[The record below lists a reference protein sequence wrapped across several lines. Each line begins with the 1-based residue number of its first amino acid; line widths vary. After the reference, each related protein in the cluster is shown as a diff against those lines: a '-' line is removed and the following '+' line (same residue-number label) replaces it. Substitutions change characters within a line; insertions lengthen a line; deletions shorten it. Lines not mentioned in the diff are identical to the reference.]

1 MCGRIEKRLNVG
13 KQKKKNVII
22 IIIIIINCGVGVD
35 RRVVGKTKKE
45 KKKEMDACAL
55 DGMKALELIIIIII
69 VFGICFNLI

>member
-1 MCGRIEKRLNVG
+1 MLGNKKR
-13 KQKKKNVII
+13 K
-22 IIIIIINCGVGVD
+22 
-35 RRVVGKTKKE
+35 